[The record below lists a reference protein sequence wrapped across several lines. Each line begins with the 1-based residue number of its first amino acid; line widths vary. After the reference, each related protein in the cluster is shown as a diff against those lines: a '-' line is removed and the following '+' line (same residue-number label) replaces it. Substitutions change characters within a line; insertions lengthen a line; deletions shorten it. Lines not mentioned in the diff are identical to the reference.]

1 MLQTIKLK
9 WLKLKDYFGDKK
21 INILEIGTFN
31 GNFSNFLSKVY
42 SESQII
48 TIDLDENEEIKV
60 INVIHLSLTFDHR
73 ALDGVPASNFLDDLV
88 KNIESI

>member
-1 MLQTIKLK
+1 M
-9 WLKLKDYFGDKK
+9 
-21 INILEIGTFN
+21 
-31 GNFSNFLSKVY
+31 
-42 SESQII
+42 
-48 TIDLDENEEIKV
+48 